1 VPLGFIFLKM
11 NPTVYQMADTIKK
24 FRITGEAAKSL
35 ASESE
40 PTKTRRRGRQ
50 QRGGQAPVQ
59 VSRLDAPSFTPL
71 PLPPAAASLPAP
83 ATSPATVAPPQEQH
97 GGRKDVKVILDKT
110 NHKTRKL
117 ILAPKK
123 VIKLPPGPL
132 ARGTGEAVKK
142 HSHAKTQKVARR
154 IRVSV
159 SGLNKR
165 VNRAKTIKKESQVMP
180 IEKLKKELETAGLI
194 KTGSKAPETILRQM
208 YTDFQVLKQRAL

>member
-1 VPLGFIFLKM
+1 
-11 NPTVYQMADTIKK
+11 MADTIKK
-24 FRITGEAAKSL
+24 FRITGEAAKNLS
-35 ASESE
+35 SE

-71 PLPPAAASLPAP
+71 PLPSAPAP
-83 ATSPATVAPPQEQH
+83 APAASAAPAAPVEQH

-132 ARGTGEAVKK
+132 AKGTGEAVKK
-142 HSHAKTQKVARR
+142 YSHAKTQKVARR

>member
-1 VPLGFIFLKM
+1 
-11 NPTVYQMADTIKK
+11 MADTIKK

-35 ASESE
+35 STE

-50 QRGGQAPVQ
+50 QKGGQAPIQ
-59 VSRLDAPSFTPL
+59 VLRSDAPSFTPL
-71 PLPPAAASLPAP
+71 PHAPVAPSPAPAPAASLPA
-83 ATSPATVAPPQEQH
+83 APVQQH

-123 VIKLPPGPL
+123 VIKLPPGEG
-132 ARGTGEAVKK
+132 AKK
-142 HSHAKTQKVARR
+142 HPQSHAKTQKVARR

-159 SGLNKR
+159 AGLSKR

-194 KTGSKAPETILRQM
+194 KTGTKAPETILRQM

>member
-1 VPLGFIFLKM
+1 
-11 NPTVYQMADTIKK
+11 MADTIKK

-35 ASESE
+35 MSE
-40 PTKTRRRGRQ
+40 TKTRKRQ
-50 QRGGQAPVQ
+50 KGGQAPVQ
-59 VSRLDAPSFTPL
+59 VSRSDAPSFTPL
-71 PLPPAAASLPAP
+71 PVATPVKPVNAPAP
-83 ATSPATVAPPQEQH
+83 VIQDQQ
-97 GGRKDVKVILDKT
+97 GGKKDVKVILDKT
-110 NHKTRKL
+110 RHKTRKL

-123 VIKLPPGPL
+123 VVKLPPGPHATSEGV
-132 ARGTGEAVKK
+132 ARKHP

-194 KTGSKAPETILRQM
+194 KAGSKAPETILRQM

>member
-1 VPLGFIFLKM
+1 
-11 NPTVYQMADTIKK
+11 MADTVKK

-35 ASESE
+35 MSE
-40 PTKTRRRGRQ
+40 TKTRRRVKLQ
-50 QRGGQAPVQ
+50 KGGEAPVQ
-59 VSRLDAPSFTPL
+59 VTRSDVPSFTPM
-71 PLPPAAASLPAP
+71 PVVTPVKPVVNAPMPAP
-83 ATSPATVAPPQEQH
+83 VAPVLQEQH
-97 GGRKDVKVILDKT
+97 GGKRDVKVILDKS
-110 NHKTRKL
+110 NNKTRKL

-132 ARGTGEAVKK
+132 QSTGTSVPKK
-142 HSHAKTQKVARR
+142 HPAKTQKVARR

-194 KTGSKAPETILRQM
+194 KAGSKAPETILRQM

>member
-1 VPLGFIFLKM
+1 
-11 NPTVYQMADTIKK
+11 MADTIKK

-35 ASESE
+35 MSE
-40 PTKTRRRGRQ
+40 TKTRKR

-59 VSRLDAPSFTPL
+59 VSRSDAPSFTPL
-71 PLPPAAASLPAP
+71 PVATPVKPVNAPAP
-83 ATSPATVAPPQEQH
+83 VIQDQH
-97 GGRKDVKVILDKT
+97 GGKKDVKVILDKT
-110 NHKTRKL
+110 RHKTRKL

-123 VIKLPPGPL
+123 VVKLPPGPHATSEGV
-132 ARGTGEAVKK
+132 ARKHP

-194 KTGSKAPETILRQM
+194 KAGSKAPETILRQM

>member
-1 VPLGFIFLKM
+1 
-11 NPTVYQMADTIKK
+11 MADTIKK

-71 PLPPAAASLPAP
+71 PLPSAPAP
-83 ATSPATVAPPQEQH
+83 APVAPVAPVEQH

-132 ARGTGEAVKK
+132 AKGTGEAVKK
-142 HSHAKTQKVARR
+142 YSHAKTQKVARR

>member
-59 VSRLDAPSFTPL
+59 VSRSDAPSFT

-83 ATSPATVAPPQEQH
+83 ITATSPVATAPPQEQH

-159 SGLNKR
+159 SGRNKR

-194 KTGSKAPETILRQM
+194 KAGSKAPETILRQM

>member
-1 VPLGFIFLKM
+1 
-11 NPTVYQMADTIKK
+11 MADTIKK

-35 ASESE
+35 VSESE

-71 PLPPAAASLPAP
+71 PSAPAPAPAPAAPAASLP
-83 ATSPATVAPPQEQH
+83 VAPVEQH

-132 ARGTGEAVKK
+132 AKGTGEAVKK
-142 HSHAKTQKVARR
+142 YSHAKTQKVARR